1 MSEAPVL
8 TPSQFIDITNQ
19 TMEAAFPSAMIVGEV
34 ASFKTSQGKWVFF
47 DLKDESASVS
57 CFLPIWNLRMPL
69 EDGMKVVVV
78 GVPKLTK
85 WGRFSVTVSAVK
97 PVGEGSLKKAYEM
110 LKKKLTAEGLFD
122 ASKKRPLPE
131 NLARLGVI
139 SSTGAAGYA
148 DFIKILNARWGGI
161 RVSVAHT
168 QVQGMDAPDQI
179 IRALNYFNERGEVE
193 VIAILRGGGSAD
205 DLSAFNDEKLVRA
218 IAASKI
224 PVITGVGH
232 EVDESLADLAADVRA
247 STPSNAAEMLT
258 KDREFER
265 RKIQT
270 TVNGIGR
277 DLLSRVATMHE
288 MNVAK
293 MRKVSQGLTAKYIE
307 PMEREVQNKVF
318 QISQSLINKYI
329 EPMERKVNEVV
340 RGVTEKMQNGCERG
354 LLDVRQKIK
363 MLEMLNPEKVL
374 KQGYAILSGKISP
387 GNAINITT
395 FTHEVTAEVKE
406 VKNRQ

>member
-258 KDREFER
+258 KGREFER

-270 TVNGIGR
+270 AVNGIGR

-307 PMEREVQNKVF
+307 PMEREVQSKVF

-329 EPMERKVNEVV
+329 EPMERKVNEMV
-340 RGVTEKMQNGCERG
+340 RGVTEKTQNGYERG

-387 GNAINITT
+387 GNAIKITT
-395 FTHEVTAEVKE
+395 FTHEVAAEVKE
-406 VKNRQ
+406 VRNRQ

>member
-1 MSEAPVL
+1 M
-8 TPSQFIDITNQ
+8 
-19 TMEAAFPSAMIVGEV
+19 
-34 ASFKTSQGKWVFF
+34 
-47 DLKDESASVS
+47 
-57 CFLPIWNLRMPL
+57 
-69 EDGMKVVVV
+69 
-78 GVPKLTK
+78 
-85 WGRFSVTVSAVK
+85 
-97 PVGEGSLKKAYEM
+97 
-110 LKKKLTAEGLFD
+110 
-122 ASKKRPLPE
+122 
-131 NLARLGVI
+131 
-139 SSTGAAGYA
+139 
-148 DFIKILNARWGGI
+148 
-161 RVSVAHT
+161 
-168 QVQGMDAPDQI
+168 
-179 IRALNYFNERGEVE
+179 
-193 VIAILRGGGSAD
+193 
-205 DLSAFNDEKLVRA
+205 RA

-258 KDREFER
+258 KGREFER

-270 TVNGIGR
+270 AVNGIGR

-307 PMEREVQNKVF
+307 PMEREVQSKVF

-329 EPMERKVNEVV
+329 EPMERKVNEMV
-340 RGVTEKMQNGCERG
+340 RGVTEKTQNGYERG

-387 GNAINITT
+387 GNAIKITT
-395 FTHEVTAEVKE
+395 FTHEVAAEVKE
-406 VKNRQ
+406 VRNRQ